1 MYDHAMGTIAVS
13 EAAYMT
19 GDARL
24 RSVALKAA
32 EFIVA
37 AQREETGGWQYAPGE
52 FGDTSVTGWCLMAL
66 HSAERVGYAIPPR
79 TTQAA
84 SKWLQRVTA
93 PGDSLLAGYQN
104 RTPATPS
111 MTAKNVFCRIL
122 LGETLSPKAVQEAS
136 DFIASMPPGSQER
149 DYYYWYYASIS
160 LMQLQNDGWT
170 RWNLRLRD
178 FLLRSQRGDGEFAG
192 SWDADGKW
200 TDRGGRVY
208 CTAMATLTLEVYYR
222 YLPMYAV
229 RAKTASR

>member
-1 MYDHAMGTIAVS
+1 MYDHAMGAIAVS

-19 GDARL
+19 SDARYQA
-24 RSVALKAA
+24 VALKAA
-32 EFIVA
+32 DFIVA

-66 HSAERVGYAIPPR
+66 HSAERVGYPIPPR
-79 TTQAA
+79 TSQAA
-84 SKWLQRVTA
+84 MKWLERVTA

-104 RTPATPS
+104 RSPATPS

-122 LGETLSPKAVQEAS
+122 LGDVLSPRAVKEAS
-136 DFIASMPPGSQER
+136 DFIASMPPGTGDA
-149 DYYYWYYASIS
+149 DYYYWYYASLS

-178 FLLRSQRGDGEFAG
+178 YLLRSQRRDGDGAG

-229 RAKTASR
+229 RANAAVR